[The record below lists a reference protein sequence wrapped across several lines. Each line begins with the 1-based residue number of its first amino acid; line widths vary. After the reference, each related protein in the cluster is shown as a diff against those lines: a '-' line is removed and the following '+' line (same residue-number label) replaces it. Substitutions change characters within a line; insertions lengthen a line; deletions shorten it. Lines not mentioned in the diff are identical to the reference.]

1 MAKNT
6 ETATDVQEL
15 VATTTTDIEVSLTKK
30 EVRYL
35 SSLLRLD
42 RREQVFNL
50 DDDCYADW
58 AKEAIENIDSIL
70 KKIGY

>member
-15 VATTTTDIEVSLTKK
+15 VATDDVKVSLTKK

-35 SSLLRLD
+35 SSLLRMD

-50 DDDCYADW
+50 DDECNADW
-58 AKEAIENIDSIL
+58 AKEDIEIIDSIL
-70 KKIGY
+70 RKID

>member
-6 ETATDVQEL
+6 ETATDVKEL
-15 VATTTTDIEVSLTKK
+15 VATTTTEIEVSLTKK

-50 DDDCYADW
+50 DDECNADW

-70 KKIGY
+70 NKIGY

>member
-1 MAKNT
+1 MKKKTKN
-6 ETATDVQEL
+6 AADVQEL
-15 VATTTTDIEVSLTKK
+15 VATDDVKVSLTKK

-50 DDDCYADW
+50 DDECNADW

-70 KKIGY
+70 NKID